1 MTHTHK
7 LIDGVR
13 VDLTE
18 EEISE
23 LNLRD
28 QKYLDGAFDRSIQN
42 LRQKRNNLLQE
53 TDFYALSDVTMSE
66 AMEDY
71 RQQLRD
77 ITNGLKTTE
86 DVKAV
91 EFPTKPN

>member
-28 QKYLDGAFDRSIQN
+28 QKYLDGAFDRSIEN